1 MGVKPSR
8 HAQLLFKNLKNYNFT
23 KFPKLWQA
31 NTVLSSMISNFSL
44 SFLQCCLERTTETRI
59 YNCITFY
66 FEFRYFFTELTK
78 EKKLVWQS
86 SREAPLVCELTFVI
100 FQTFCFPQIYTIL
113 GCIGGLLGRKMRKC
127 ASVIKLW
134 WRLGDT
140 TSCWKAGFPLVDSR
154 HVILAIKMADRSNWP
169 ETAWWDGEEH
179 MAGHL
184 SSTVRS

>member
-1 MGVKPSR
+1 MWGFIQLGSWICLLILIILKHFGHMRYHGFVRTSNKFQCSR
-8 HAQLLFKNLKNYNFT
+8 
-23 KFPKLWQA
+23 
-31 NTVLSSMISNFSL
+31 
-44 SFLQCCLERTTETRI
+44 
-59 YNCITFY
+59 FY
-66 FEFRYFFTELTK
+66 LEFRYFFTQLTK

-100 FQTFCFPQIYTIL
+100 LRTFCFPQIYTIL

-179 MAGHL
+179 MARHL